1 MDTHHHSSKICDFIV
16 KVSFVHIHPFFMIS
30 ICWKACHH
38 EKILNFHSLILFTIF
53 LYTFFFLFLFLFVT
67 FFSPFLFLFLTF
79 LIENISRN
87 RVSYVYYIDKRL
99 RNLVIVSKILL
110 IIIFPQN
117 YCKINTIFIIF
128 NLFIYPTICFQRLT
142 HTVVPIFESWQI
154 FFST

>member
-1 MDTHHHSSKICDFIV
+1 MWFYCQSVFCTYSSIFHDLNLLKSLSSWEDLEL
-16 KVSFVHIHPFFMIS
+16 PFTY
-30 ICWKACHH
+30 
-38 EKILNFHSLILFTIF
+38 LIYNIFTYI
-53 LYTFFFLFLFLFVT
+53 FFLFLFLFVT